1 MINPPAE
8 ATEVL
13 DCSSLPAAAATAAA
27 TTTAAAAAAVAVRFF
42 LRDVK
47 RYPLSNIYALG
58 YPNLNKQNPSDIL
71 TNLESLFVHFR
82 ISSYLPSK

>member
-13 DCSSLPAAAATAAA
+13 DCSSLPAAA
-27 TTTAAAAAAVAVRFF
+27 TTAAAAAAVAVRFF

-82 ISSYLPSK
+82 ISSYLSSK